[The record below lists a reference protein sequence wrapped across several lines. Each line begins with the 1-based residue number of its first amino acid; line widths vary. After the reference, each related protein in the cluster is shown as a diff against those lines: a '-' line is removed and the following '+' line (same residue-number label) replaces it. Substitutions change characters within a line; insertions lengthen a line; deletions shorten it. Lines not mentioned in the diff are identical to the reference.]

1 MHSEKTNKQTKKKQK
16 TKKKKKKKPTVGVE
30 LIVGGDPHRSEK
42 PGWRAG
48 GMRQLNKKK
57 KKHRYLVSP
66 TGVLL
71 LVFFD
76 LFKVSK
82 NTKKKPSKEQ
92 PSKEN
97 DMTCSK
103 SAK

>member
-1 MHSEKTNKQTKKKQK
+1 MHSEKTK
-16 TKKKKKKKPTVGVE
+16 TKKKTKKKKPTVGVE
-30 LIVGGDPHRSEK
+30 LRVGGDPHRSEK

-48 GMRQLNKKK
+48 GMRQLNKKKK

-92 PSKEN
+92 PSKED